1 LHLYNVPGVYGL
13 SPAYRIR
20 LIPDADADPYESTL
34 SQVVHSFPETD
45 DTRLFHHDKKVDM
58 YYAELDAEF
67 VTYRYT
73 DDRIPSLRVYHDKE
87 AKMNSI
93 YLFRIRETK

>member
-1 LHLYNVPGVYGL
+1 MHLYNVPGVYGL

-45 DTRLFHHDKKVDM
+45 D
-58 YYAELDAEF
+58 
-67 VTYRYT
+67 
-73 DDRIPSLRVYHDKE
+73 RIPSLRVYHDKE